1 MKVSRMLIILI
12 LTLFVS
18 GLSFAASLE
27 PLSAD
32 PGWPRVIEK
41 NGNQLIIY
49 QPQVDAWIDYKKL
62 KFRFAFSVKT
72 ASAKEEK
79 FGVAEA
85 EAETETDHEN
95 RSVAVMTRKRELRFP
110 NIPEKEADELR
121 RIVDNLQPPV
131 KDLTIS
137 LDRILPYLD
146 PEQQSQQHAVELN
159 LDPPKIFHSQKPAIL
174 VIFIGEPQLQP
185 VVKEKNE
192 LMFAVN
198 TNWDV
203 FYETTEKQYYL
214 LDGDSWMTTM
224 DAVKG
229 PWTPATNLPTGLSSL
244 PEDDNWSDVRKH
256 IPGLE
261 EKNPPAVFVATEPA
275 EMILTDGAPNYSPI
289 PNTKLLRVTNSDS
302 IVFLHSGDNNHYFL
316 AAGRWFRSESLEGPW
331 KSASSD
337 LPSDFI
343 QIPDDDP
350 AASVKA
356 SVPGTT
362 EAKDAIL
369 LASVPTNI
377 EVDLAN
383 STVVQVNYIGEPKF
397 EPITSTT
404 VQYAVNSPN
413 AVFLVEGRYYCC
425 DQGVWF
431 VSSTATGPWTYS
443 TKVPQAIYA
452 IPSTHPLHNVTYV
465 VVETTT
471 PTTVVYTQT
480 AGYSAEYV
488 ASTGVLMFGAGMIV
502 GAIIADHHDYY
513 YYPWYS
519 AHYSY
524 GCSARYSYAHGGY
537 YRGAHV
543 SYGPYGGAGATAAY
557 NPRTGTYTRGAYAY
571 GPAGTASVRQAY
583 NPYTGTRAQ
592 SGRVNTA
599 YGSAGRGA
607 AYNPYSGTAVR
618 GGYRSSDYGTAAG
631 VQTNRGSGAVA
642 WDTNQGQGA
651 VAKDRQGNVYAGK
664 DGNVYR
670 KSDSGAWSTNTGSGW
685 QATDNRLPTHDL
697 QSQSQSRNR
706 GNQLSQ
712 SSRTANRS
720 NFSGGGRRGGGRR

>member
-1 MKVSRMLIILI
+1 MKVSTTLIILI

-18 GLSFAASLE
+18 GSSFATSPE
-27 PLSAD
+27 PLSFD

-41 NGNQLIIY
+41 NGNQLTIY
-49 QPQVDAWIDYKKL
+49 QPQVDSWRDYKKL
-62 KFRFAFSVKT
+62 DFRFAFSVKT
-72 ASAKEEK
+72 ATAKEEK
-79 FGVAEA
+79 FGIAEA

-95 RSVAVMTRKRELRFP
+95 RSVVLMTKNRELRFP
-110 NIPEKEADELR
+110 NIPEKEADALR
-121 RIVDNLQPPV
+121 RIVDELQPYV
-131 KDLTIS
+131 KELTIS

-146 PEQQSQQHAVELN
+146 PAQQSQQHEVELN

-174 VIFIGEPQLQP
+174 VIFIGDPQLQS
-185 VVKEKNE
+185 VIKEKNE

-229 PWTPATNLPTGLSSL
+229 PWTPAANLPTGLSSL

-261 EKNPPAVFVATEPA
+261 AKNPPVVFVATEPA

-289 PNTKLLRVTNSDS
+289 PDTKLLRVTNSDS
-302 IVFLHSGDNNHYFL
+302 IVFLNSGDNKHYFL
-316 AAGRWFRSESLEGPW
+316 AAGRWFRSTNLEGPW
-331 KSASSD
+331 KPASSD
-337 LPSDFI
+337 LPADFT
-343 QIPDDDP
+343 QIPDDNP
-350 AASVKA
+350 AAFVKA

-362 EAKDAIL
+362 EAKDAVL

-383 STVVQVNYIGEPKF
+383 STVVQVSYSGEPKF
-397 EPITSTT
+397 ETITSTT
-404 VQYAVNSPN
+404 VQYAINSPN
-413 AVFLVEGRYYCC
+413 AVFLVDGKYYCC

-431 VSSTATGPWTYS
+431 TSSTATGPWTYS
-443 TKVPQAIYA
+443 TNVPPAIYA

-524 GCSARYSYAHGGY
+524 GCSARYSYAYGGY

-557 NPRTGTYTRGAYAY
+557 NPRTGTYSRGAYAY
-571 GPAGTASVRQAY
+571 GPAGNASVRQAY

-592 SGRVNTA
+592 SGQVKTA

-618 GGYRSSDYGTAAG
+618 GGYRSSDYGATAG

-651 VAKDRQGNVYAGK
+651 VAKDRRGNVYAGK

-670 KSDSGAWSTNTGSGW
+670 KSDSGTWSANTGSGW
-685 QATDNRLPTHDL
+685 QATANRQPTRDL
-697 QSQSQSRNR
+697 QSQSQSRDR

-712 SSRTANRS
+712 SSRSKNRS